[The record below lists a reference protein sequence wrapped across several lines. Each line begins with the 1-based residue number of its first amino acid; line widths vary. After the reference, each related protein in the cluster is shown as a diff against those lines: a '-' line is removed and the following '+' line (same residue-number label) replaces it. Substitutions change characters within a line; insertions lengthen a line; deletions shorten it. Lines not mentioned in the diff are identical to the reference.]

1 MLLSVAISFMTMAC
15 SSEQCIVVSNV
26 PEFQWHRD
34 SARYLVFENDDSLS
48 KRTVALVVRYNT
60 QKISK
65 QQIRVALE
73 FQSPQNEL
81 YRDTL
86 NCALQCESSSAFGT
100 QQPRYQDQL
109 YKFIEGAVL
118 KYRGKYIVKINH
130 FDEEYC
136 EGIAAVGISI
146 N

>member
-1 MLLSVAISFMTMAC
+1 MLSVAISFMTMAC
-15 SSEQCIVVSNV
+15 SDEQTIVVSNT
-26 PEFQWHRD
+26 PELQWHRD

-86 NCALQCESSSAFGT
+86 NCSLDCMPSSIET
-100 QQPRYQDQL
+100 QQVRYQDRL
-109 YKFIEGAVL
+109 YRFIEGAVL
-118 KYRGKYIVKINH
+118 KHRGKYIIKINH